1 MSAIPEKNV
10 LENDVRPYTGDEF
23 LEDLKDDREIWIYGE
38 RVRDVTEHPAFRN
51 PARMMA
57 RLYNAL
63 HNEDVYPH
71 LRTTTDTGNG
81 GFTHPYFKV
90 AKTREDVIAQREA
103 IAQWARLTCG
113 WMGRTPDYKA
123 SLMLTLGFNP
133 GYFGDYEDNAL
144 NWYRNAQERVPFLNH
159 ALVNPPVDRDKSHE
173 EIGDVY
179 MHCVKETD
187 EGIIVSGAKVVATGS
202 ALTHYNFLGQYGP
215 IPVKDKRF
223 AISGML
229 KMDTPGVKLLC
240 RPSYSYAAE
249 VMGSPFDNPLS
260 SRLDENDAILV
271 LDNALMR
278 WEDIFIYQDLEAA
291 STFLGTSGWAYT
303 FAFHGCTR
311 LAVKFDFITGLFMK
325 ALEITGTK
333 DFRGV
338 QVAIGEMIVWRH
350 LFWALSDA
358 MCGMPDDFKG
368 VKVPNGHAG
377 HVYRVLMTMAY
388 PRAKELI
395 ENMVASGL
403 IYLNSHAS
411 DFNVPELKGYLDKY
425 LRGSYGHDAED
436 RVKTMRLLWDA
447 IGTEF
452 GGRHELYERNYS
464 GNNENIRIEAL
475 WNAQGTGL
483 DKQLKDFAQQCMDE
497 YDVNGWTVGD
507 LVNPYDVN
515 LFMNKSAQDS
525 DA

>member
-1 MSAIPEKNV
+1 MSTDSNSENKK
-10 LENDVRPYTGDEF
+10 NDVRPYTNEEF
-23 LEDLKDDREIWIYGE
+23 LDELRDDREIWIYGE
-38 RVRDVTEHPAFRN
+38 RVKDVTEHPAFRN

-57 RLYNAL
+57 RLYKTL
-63 HNEDVYPH
+63 HDEKGYPQ
-71 LRTTTDTGNG
+71 LRTPTDTGNG

-90 AKTREDVIAQREA
+90 ARTREDVIAQREA
-103 IAQWARLTCG
+103 IATWAKMTYG

-133 GYFGDYEDNAL
+133 EYFGKYEGNARR
-144 NWYRNAQERVPFLNH
+144 WYKFAQERVPFLNH
-159 ALVNPPVDRDKSHE
+159 ALVNPPVDRHKSHE
-173 EIGDVY
+173 EIEDVF

-187 EGIIVSGAKVVATGS
+187 EGIILSGAKVVATGS

-223 AISGML
+223 AVSGMM
-229 KMDTPGVKLLC
+229 KMDTPGVKLIC
-240 RPSYSYAAE
+240 RPSYAYAAE

-278 WEDIFIYQDLEAA
+278 WEDVLIYQDLDAA
-291 STFLGTSGWAYT
+291 STFLGTSGWGYT

-325 ALEITGTK
+325 AVEITGSK

-338 QVAIGEMIVWRH
+338 QVAVGEMIVWRH

-368 VKVPNGHAG
+368 AKVPNGNAG
-377 HVYRVLMTMAY
+377 QVYRVLMTMAY

-395 ENMVASGL
+395 ENIVASGL
-403 IYLNSHAS
+403 IYLNSHAV
-411 DFNVPELKGYLDKY
+411 DFKVPELKGYLDKY

-452 GGRHELYERNYS
+452 GGRHELYERNYG
-464 GNNENIRIEAL
+464 GNHENIRMEAL
-475 WNAQGTGL
+475 WSATGSGL
-483 DKQLKDFAQQCMDE
+483 ADELKGFAQQCMDE
-497 YDVNGWTVGD
+497 YDLNGWTVSD
-507 LVNPYDVN
+507 LINPHDVN
-515 LFMNKSAQDS
+515 LFMNKK
-525 DA
+525 

>member
-1 MSAIPEKNV
+1 MD
-10 LENDVRPYTGDEF
+10 NDIRPYTGAEF
-23 LEDLKDDREIWIYGE
+23 LENLKDDREIWIYGE

-57 RLYNAL
+57 RLYDAL
-63 HNEDVYPH
+63 HNEEQFPH
-71 LRTTTDTGNG
+71 LRTDTDTGNG

-90 AKTREDVIAQREA
+90 ARSREDVIAQREA
-103 IAQWARLTCG
+103 IAQWARMTYG

-123 SLMLTLGFNP
+123 SLMLTLGFNQE
-133 GYFGDYEDNAL
+133 YFGDYAGNAL
-144 NWYRNAQERVPFLNH
+144 NWYRRAQESVPFLNH
-159 ALVNPPVDRDKSHE
+159 ALVNPPVDRHKPHE
-173 EIGDVY
+173 EIEDVY
-179 MHCVKETD
+179 MHCTGETD
-187 EGIIVSGAKVVATGS
+187 EGIIISGAKVVATGS

-229 KMDTPGVKLLC
+229 SMDTPGVKLIC
-240 RPSYSYAAE
+240 RPSYAYAAE

-278 WEDIFIYQDLEAA
+278 WEDVFIYQDMEAA
-291 STFLGTSGWAYT
+291 STFLGTSGWGYT

-325 ALEITGTK
+325 ALEITGSK
-333 DFRGV
+333 GYRGV
-338 QVAIGEMIVWRH
+338 QVAIGEMIVLRH

-368 VKVPNGHAG
+368 AKVPNGHAG
-377 HVYRVLMTMAY
+377 QVYRVLMTMAY

-403 IYLNSHAS
+403 IYLNSHAT
-411 DFNVPELKGYLDKY
+411 DFNVPELKVYLDKY

-464 GNNENIRIEAL
+464 GNNENIRIDAL
-475 WNAQGTGL
+475 ISAQASGL
-483 DKQLKDFAQQCMDE
+483 EQELKDFAQQCMDE
-497 YDVNGWTVGD
+497 YDINGWTVGD
-507 LVNPYDVN
+507 LVNPHDVN
-515 LFMNKSAQDS
+515 LFMKKPE
-525 DA
+525 DATD